1 MTKGEQM
8 TGIRIGDLAY
18 RDHRGHKMMG
28 IVVDIP
34 WNGNAVII
42 AYSHNPAET
51 RVVPLYQ
58 IFIMRNGVEYKSQ
71 YGRLQQIDRSR

>member
-8 TGIRIGDLAY
+8 TGIRIGDLVY
-18 RDHRGHKMMG
+18 RDHRGHKIMG

-34 WNGNAVII
+34 WNGNAATI
-42 AYSHNPAET
+42 AYNHNPEET

-58 IFIMRNGVEYKSQ
+58 IFIIRNGVEYKSQ
-71 YGRLQQIDRSR
+71 YGKLVMV